1 MILAKYSNWSIIL
14 TKFVIK
20 QTNPA
25 MAPLNYFKIFSILLI
40 TFSLSIFELRAQ
52 APSTKKKLVYVF
64 KISDEIAKPVWYKT
78 RKALNEASAMKADII
93 LIQMNTYGGLL
104 DMADSIRTAILN
116 NKLPVW
122 VFIDNNAASAG
133 ALISIACDS
142 IYMREGANIGAA
154 TVVNQTGEQ
163 LPDKYQSYMRSM
175 MRSTAQAT
183 GRNPDIAQ
191 AMVDPR
197 IHVEGVNDSGQVVT
211 FTALEAIKHGYCNA
225 KAENIPEVLKKA
237 GIVNYTIHEQQLT
250 ATDKLIGFLTKPAVA
265 GILIMVII
273 AGIYFEFQSPGAAF
287 PILIAI
293 IAALLYF
300 APHYL
305 EGLAANWEIL
315 VFIIG
320 VILLAVEI
328 FAIPGFGVAGILG
341 IFLMVMGLTLAMIDN
356 IYFEFSPSSTV
367 KLAEAFFIVVIAFF
381 TSVTGSIYLTRKLFT
396 GKTFFGDLALITTQQ
411 KGEGFTSADA
421 SYIDITGK
429 KGIAYTMLR
438 PVGKVMIDSIL
449 YDATALTGYID
460 KNEPVEVVKYETAQ
474 LFVRKFKINT

>member
-1 MILAKYSNWSIIL
+1 MRLLKYIRIIVFLLLASFL
-14 TKFVIK
+14 
-20 QTNPA
+20 
-25 MAPLNYFKIFSILLI
+25 
-40 TFSLSIFELRAQ
+40 SLFELKAQ
-52 APSTKKKLVYVF
+52 LSPSPKKVVYVF
-64 KISDEIAKPVWYKT
+64 NISDEIGKPVWFRT
-78 RKALNEASAMKADII
+78 RKALLEATALKADII
-93 LIQMNTYGGLL
+93 LLHMNTYGGLL
-104 DMADSIRTAILN
+104 ETADSIRTAILN
-116 NKLPVW
+116 CKIPVW

-163 LPDKYQSYMRSM
+163 LPDKYQSYMRSL

-211 FTALEAIKHGYCNA
+211 FTAHEAMKHGYCNA
-225 KAENIPEVLKKA
+225 MAENIPGLLKQA
-237 GIVNYTIHEQQLT
+237 GVENYIIHEQQLT
-250 ATDKLIGFLTKPAVA
+250 ATDKLIGFLVTPLVA
-265 GILIMVII
+265 GILIVIII

-305 EGLAANWEIL
+305 EGLAANWEIM
-315 VFIIG
+315 VFIAG
-320 VILLAVEI
+320 VILLAIEI
-328 FAIPGFGVAGILG
+328 FVIPGFGVTGILG
-341 IFLMVMGLTLAMIDN
+341 IFLMLMGLTLAMIDN
-356 IYFEFSPSSTV
+356 TYFDFSPGAGT

-381 TSVTGSIYLTRKLFT
+381 ISVTGSIYITRKLFT
-396 GKTFFGDLALITTQQ
+396 GKTIFGDLALVATQQ
-411 KGEGFTSADA
+411 KNDGFTSADS
-421 SYIDITGK
+421 SYKDITGK
-429 KGIAYTMLR
+429 TGMAHTMLR
-438 PVGKVMIDSIL
+438 PAGKVMIEGIL

-460 KNEPVEVVKYETAQ
+460 RNEAVEVVKYEKAQ
-474 LFVRKFKINT
+474 LFVRKPIKKS

>member
-1 MILAKYSNWSIIL
+1 MTCSKYSRLFPLVII
-14 TKFVIK
+14 
-20 QTNPA
+20 A
-25 MAPLNYFKIFSILLI
+25 ILL
-40 TFSLSIFELRAQ
+40 SISQLNAQ
-52 APSTKKKLVYVF
+52 PPSASKKLVYVF

-93 LIQMNTYGGLL
+93 LIHMNTYGGLL

-116 NKLPVW
+116 NKIPVW

-142 IYMREGANIGAA
+142 IYMRQGANIGAA

-163 LPDKYQSYMRSM
+163 LPDKYQSYMRAL
-175 MRSTAQAT
+175 MRSTAQAN

-211 FTALEAIKHGYCNA
+211 FTAQEALKHGYCNA
-225 KAENIPEVLKKA
+225 MAENIPEVLKKA

-250 ATDKLIGFLTKPAVA
+250 ATDKMIGFLIKPAVA
-265 GILIMVII
+265 GILIMIII
-273 AGIYFEFQSPGAAF
+273 AGIYFEFQSPGIGF
-287 PILIAI
+287 PLVMAI

-305 EGLAANWEIL
+305 QGLAANWEIL
-315 VFIIG
+315 VFVAG
-320 VILLAVEI
+320 VLLLAVEI
-328 FAIPGFGVAGILG
+328 FVIPGFGVAGILG
-341 IFLMVMGLTLAMIDN
+341 IFMMVMGLTLAMIDN
-356 IYFEFSPSSTV
+356 LYFEFSPSATV

-381 TSVTGSIYLTRKLFT
+381 SSVTGSIYITRKLFT
-396 GKTFFGDLALITTQQ
+396 GKTFFGDLALVTTQQ
-411 KGEGFTSADA
+411 KDEGFTSAD
-421 SYIDITGK
+421 STYTDITGK
-429 KGIAYTMLR
+429 TGIAQTMLR
-438 PVGKVMIDSIL
+438 PAGKVMIDGIL

-460 KNEPVEVVKYETAQ
+460 KGEPIEVVKYETAQ
-474 LFVRKFKINT
+474 LFVKKLKRSN

>member
-1 MILAKYSNWSIIL
+1 MPIMTKMNIFRITLLLILAFGISSAELKAQKPP
-14 TKFVIK
+14 THK
-20 QTNPA
+20 Q
-25 MAPLNYFKIFSILLI
+25 
-40 TFSLSIFELRAQ
+40 
-52 APSTKKKLVYVF
+52 LVYVF

-78 RKALNEASAMKADII
+78 KKALKEASAMKADFI

-104 DMADSIRTAILN
+104 ETADSIRTAILN
-116 NKLPVW
+116 TKIPVW

-163 LPDKYQSYMRSM
+163 LPDKYQSYMRSL

-211 FTALEAIKHGYCNA
+211 FTAQEAMKHGYCNA
-225 KAENIPEVLKKA
+225 MAENIPGVLKKA
-237 GIVNYTIHEQQLT
+237 GVVNYIIHEQQLT
-250 ATDKLIGFLTKPAVA
+250 ATDSIIGFLISPLVA
-265 GILIMVII
+265 GILIVIII

-293 IAALLYF
+293 IAAMLYF

-315 VFIIG
+315 VFVAG

-328 FAIPGFGVAGILG
+328 FAIPGFGVTGILG
-341 IFLMVMGLTLAMIDN
+341 IFMMVMGLTLAMIDN
-356 IYFEFSPSSTV
+356 TYFEFSPGATA
-367 KLAEAFFIVVIAFF
+367 KLTEAFFIVVIAFF
-381 TSVTGSIYLTRKLFT
+381 ISVTGSIYLTRKLFT
-396 GKTFFGDLALITTQQ
+396 GKTFFGNLALIATQQ
-411 KGEGFTSADA
+411 KDEGFTSADT
-421 SYIDITGK
+421 SYQDITCK
-429 KGIAYTMLR
+429 TGIAQTMLR
-438 PVGKVMIDSIL
+438 PAGKVMIDGVL
-449 YDATALTGYID
+449 YDATALTGYIE
-460 KNEPVEVVKYETAQ
+460 KGEPIEVVKYETSQ
-474 LFVRKFKINT
+474 LFVKKISKTTS

>member
-1 MILAKYSNWSIIL
+1 MIRLKRYYISPLIIL
-14 TKFVIK
+14 T
-20 QTNPA
+20 
-25 MAPLNYFKIFSILLI
+25 LL
-40 TFSLSIFELRAQ
+40 LSVFEVYAQ
-52 APSTKKKLVYVF
+52 MPVTQKKMVYVF

-78 RKALNEASAMKADII
+78 KKALDEAVTMKADII

-104 DMADSIRTAILN
+104 ETADSIRTAILN
-116 NKLPVW
+116 TKIPVW

-163 LPDKYQSYMRSM
+163 LPDKYQSYMRSL

-211 FTALEAIKHGYCNA
+211 FTAQEAMKHGYCNA
-225 KAENIPEVLKKA
+225 MAENIPEVLKKA
-237 GIVNYTIHEQQLT
+237 GLVNYSIHEQKLT
-250 ATDKLIGFLTKPAVA
+250 ATDKLIGFLISPLVA
-265 GILIMVII
+265 GILIVIII

-305 EGLAANWEIL
+305 EGLADNWEIM
-315 VFIIG
+315 VFIAG

-328 FAIPGFGVAGILG
+328 FAIPGFGVTGILG
-341 IFLMVMGLTLAMIDN
+341 IFFMVMGLTLAMIDN
-356 IYFEFSPSSTV
+356 IYFEFSPSATV
-367 KLAEAFFIVVIAFF
+367 KLTEAFFLVIIATFV
-381 TSVTGSIYLTRKLFT
+381 SITGSIYMTRKLFT
-396 GKTFFGDLALITTQQ
+396 GKTFFGDLALVTTQP
-411 KGEGFTSADA
+411 KEDGFTSADA
-421 SYIDITGK
+421 SYQDITGK
-429 KGIAYTMLR
+429 TGIAKTMLR
-438 PVGKVMIDSIL
+438 PAGKVLIDGIL
-449 YDATALTGYID
+449 YDATALTGYIERD
-460 KNEPVEVVKYETAQ
+460 EQIKVVKYETAQ
-474 LFVRKFKINT
+474 LFVSKLS

>member
-1 MILAKYSNWSIIL
+1 MAHLKYSKILILGILAF
-14 TKFVIK
+14 FVS
-20 QTNPA
+20 T
-25 MAPLNYFKIFSILLI
+25 YEVS
-40 TFSLSIFELRAQ
+40 AQ
-52 APSTKKKLVYVF
+52 MPKSGKKLVYVF
-64 KISDEIAKPVWYKT
+64 NISDEIAKPVWYKT

-93 LIQMNTYGGLL
+93 LIHMNTYGGMLET
-104 DMADSIRTAILN
+104 ADSIRTGILN
-116 NKLPVW
+116 TKIPVW

-163 LPDKYQSYMRSM
+163 LPDKYQSYMRSL

-183 GRNPDIAQ
+183 GRDPNIAQ

-211 FTALEAIKHGYCNA
+211 FTAQEAMKHGYCNA
-225 KAENIPEVLKKA
+225 MAENIAQVLKIA
-237 GIVNYTIHEQQLT
+237 GVENYTIHEQQLT
-250 ATDKLIGFLTKPAVA
+250 ATDKMIGFLTSPLVA
-265 GILIMVII
+265 GILIVIII

-305 EGLAANWEIL
+305 EGLAANWEIM
-315 VFIIG
+315 VFIAG

-328 FAIPGFGVAGILG
+328 FAIPGFGVTGILG
-341 IFLMVMGLTLAMIDN
+341 IFMMVMGLTLAMIDN
-356 IYFEFSPSSTV
+356 TYFEFSPSATV

-381 TSVTGSIYLTRKLFT
+381 ISITGSIYLTRKLFT
-396 GKTFFGDLALITTQQ
+396 GKTFFGDLALVTTQQ
-411 KGEGFTSADA
+411 KDEGFTSADA
-421 SYIDITGK
+421 SYSDITGK
-429 KGIAYTMLR
+429 TGIAHTMLR
-438 PVGKVMIDSIL
+438 PAGKVMIDGVL

-460 KNEPVEVVKYETAQ
+460 RNEPIEVVKYETAQ
-474 LFVRKFKINT
+474 LFVRKIKK

>member
-1 MILAKYSNWSIIL
+1 MAKSHYI
-14 TKFVIK
+14 
-20 QTNPA
+20 
-25 MAPLNYFKIFSILLI
+25 KIFYI
-40 TFSLSIFELRAQ
+40 TTLALFLATFELAAQ
-52 APSTKKKLVYVF
+52 LPATSKKLVYVF
-64 KISDEIAKPVWYKT
+64 KINDEIGKPIWFKT
-78 RKALNEASAMKADII
+78 RKALLEASVLKADII
-93 LIQMNTYGGLL
+93 LIHMNTYGGLL
-104 DMADSIRTAILN
+104 ESADSIRTAILN
-116 NKLPVW
+116 TKIPVW

-163 LPDKYQSYMRSM
+163 LPDKYQSYMRSL

-211 FTALEAIKHGYCNA
+211 FTAHEAMKHGYCNA
-225 KAENIPEVLKKA
+225 LAENIPGVLKKA
-237 GIVNYTIHEQQLT
+237 GVVNYTIHEQQLT
-250 ATDKLIGFLTKPAVA
+250 ATDKFIGFLISPLVA
-265 GILIMVII
+265 GILIVIII

-293 IAALLYF
+293 LAALLYF

-305 EGLAANWEIL
+305 EGLAANWEIM
-315 VFIIG
+315 VFVVG

-328 FAIPGFGVAGILG
+328 FAIPGFGVTGILG
-341 IFLMVMGLTLAMIDN
+341 IFMMVMGLTLAMIDN
-356 IYFEFSPSSTV
+356 TYFEFSASATV

-381 TSVTGSIYLTRKLFT
+381 VSVTGSIYLTRKLFT

-411 KGEGFTSADA
+411 KNEGFTSADA
-421 SYIDITGK
+421 TYLHITGK
-429 KGIAYTMLR
+429 TGIAQTMLR
-438 PVGKVMIDSIL
+438 PGGKVMIDDVS
-449 YDATALTGYID
+449 YDAIALTGYID
-460 KNEPVEVVKYETAQ
+460 RNEPIEVVKYETAQ
-474 LFVRKFKINT
+474 LFVRKLKKDS